1 VTIYQHPEFNG
12 NGANDG
18 DGFADRFGQ
27 SSEKV
32 RREFGENFGEN
43 HTKEKIIE
51 IMREKPTVS
60 AKIIT
65 EIINIT
71 PRGVEKNIS
80 ELKISGLIDRVG
92 PPKGGRWV
100 VKS

>member
-1 VTIYQHPEFNG
+1 
-12 NGANDG
+12 
-18 DGFADRFGQ
+18 
-27 SSEKV
+27 
-32 RREFGENFGEN
+32 
-43 HTKEKIIE
+43 
-51 IMREKPTVS
+51 MREKPTVS
-60 AKIIT
+60 AKIIA